1 MLKFAIYVSVMS
13 MAIET
18 NQVASDVSFMTL
30 RDNTEGLIYV
40 DDGSCAIP
48 IIILYNYLSNKIYLL
63 SVGTISNTVF
73 VVYCVTL
80 IYFLQGQLQT
90 QC

>member
-1 MLKFAIYVSVMS
+1 MS
-13 MAIET
+13 MVIET
-18 NQVASDVSFMTL
+18 NQVASDVSIMTP

-40 DDGSCAIP
+40 DDGSCAMP
-48 IIILYNYLSNKIYLL
+48 IIIYNYHSNKVDLL
-63 SVGTISNTVF
+63 SVGTISNKVF

-80 IYFLQGQLQT
+80 IYVPQGLLQT

>member
-1 MLKFAIYVSVMS
+1 MS

-18 NQVASDVSFMTL
+18 NQAASVVLFMAL
-30 RDNTEGLIYV
+30 KGNTEGLFTSTMDHVHYQ
-40 DDGSCAIP
+40 
-48 IIILYNYLSNKIYLL
+48 LLL

-73 VVYCVTL
+73 VVYFVTL
-80 IYFLQGQLQT
+80 IYVLQGQLQT